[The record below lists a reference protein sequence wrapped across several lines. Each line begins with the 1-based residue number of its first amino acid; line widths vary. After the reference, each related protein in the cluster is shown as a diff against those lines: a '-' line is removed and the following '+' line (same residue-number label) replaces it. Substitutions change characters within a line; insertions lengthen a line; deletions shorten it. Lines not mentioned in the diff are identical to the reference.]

1 MERRMARLELD
12 RRNSLLVLVS
22 ALAACTAGPDASS
35 SAESTPRTSGAIV
48 ADVGDSVLFV
58 FQAKNGDYWF
68 GSDDRG
74 VYRYDGKTLVNF
86 STEHGLSGNSI
97 RGIQEDAAGVVYV
110 MTYAGIDAFDGRGHE
125 RLRESEASATGDWVL
140 RPDDLWFTAGQDTG
154 AVYRYDGEL
163 LHRLKFPQTAA
174 GDAATLPRS
183 LYPNAKFSPYDVY
196 TIVKDSQGSLWFG
209 TASLGVCRCDGK
221 SFAWLPDS
229 ELHNANFGARSI
241 VEDKDGKFWFG
252 ESSSRY
258 SVDLR
263 DPSAPRFVSEVG
275 LRDPRDPQRGLI
287 DGIISG
293 LVDRAGVLWLASY
306 GGGVVRYDGTS
317 TTHYPVTDRGV
328 PITVFSIH
336 EDVRG
341 VLWLGTHKAG
351 PYKFDG
357 EKFERFRF

>member
-1 MERRMARLELD
+1 MARLEID
-12 RRNSLLVLVS
+12 RRICLLMLVS

-35 SAESTPRTSGAIV
+35 IAEPTARTRSELA
-48 ADVGDSVLFV
+48 AELGDSVLFV

-74 VYRYDGKTLVNF
+74 VFRYDGNTLENF
-86 STEHGLSGNSI
+86 STDDGLSGNSI
-97 RGIQEDAAGVVYV
+97 RGIQEDPAGVVYV
-110 MTYAGIDAFDGRGHE
+110 ITYAGIDAFDGRE
-125 RLRESEASATGDWVL
+125 RKRLHESETSATSDWVL
-140 RPDDLWFTAGQDTG
+140 RPDDLWFVAGQDTG

-209 TASLGVCRCDGK
+209 TACLGVCRYDGK

-229 ELHNANFGARSI
+229 ELGNANFGARSI

-252 ESSSRY
+252 ESSRRY

-275 LRDPRDPQRGLI
+275 LRDPRDPTRGLL

-293 LVDRAGVLWLASY
+293 LVDREGVLWLASY
-306 GGGVVRYDGTS
+306 GGGVVRHDGTS

-328 PITVFSIH
+328 PITVYTIH
-336 EDVRG
+336 EDNRG

-351 PYKFDG
+351 PYRFNG
-357 EKFERFRF
+357 EEFERFRF